1 MVVIMDLNL
10 EEKNIRL
17 IELIKNCKSKKV
29 SPIIIEFDGTPN
41 SGKTT
46 IAEET
51 FKVLNNLFKCSY
63 ITERAINC
71 KINDKLSPQ
80 FNFVTGTQTVI
91 KIIEEIE
98 CGNQIIVCERGLLD
112 AIFWMDFH
120 YANNK
125 ISNKSNQLMTD
136 FYLSEEFINYKVFS
150 IVMQCNSSATINRE
164 KIVNK
169 YITNKRIVNK
179 HVIDMYNVSIEECY
193 AKYKH
198 FFKAVKIDTSS
209 LSIQDTFDSC
219 LFYILKYISEEL
231 KNEV

>member
-1 MVVIMDLNL
+1 MDLNL
-10 EEKNIRL
+10 EEKNIKL
-17 IELIKNCKSKKV
+17 IELINSYQLKRIT
-29 SPIIIEFDGTPN
+29 PIIIEFDGTPN

-46 IAEET
+46 ISEET
-51 FKVLNNLFKCSY
+51 FKILKNIFKCSY

-80 FNFVTGTQTVI
+80 FNFVTGTQTII

-98 CGNQIIVCERGLLD
+98 HGNQIIICERGLLD

-125 ISNKSNQLMTD
+125 ISSKINQLMAN

-150 IVMQCNSSATINRE
+150 IVMQCDSSATINRE
-164 KIVNK
+164 KIMNK
-169 YITNKRIVNK
+169 YVANKRIVNK
-179 HVIDMYNVSIEECY
+179 QVIDMYNVSIEKCY

-198 FFKAVKIDTSS
+198 YFKAVKIDTSS
-209 LSIQDTFDSC
+209 LSIQDTFDNC
-219 LFYILKYISEEL
+219 LFYILKYINEEL
-231 KNEV
+231 TNDI